1 MTETDLTRR
10 RTRRFMFGAFAIA
23 GLAFAEFSPQW
34 NLQPRIHAINQ
45 FLAPFFFFTMGAR
58 LDGSIFTGEVLVSAV
73 VVAVLAIISK
83 IAGCGLPLF
92 REGRLIALRV
102 GVGMMPRGE
111 VGLIVALVGLN
122 LGVIT
127 QSSYAIVIFMTAVT
141 TMLAPPLL
149 RVLFRS
155 DEGTPAA
162 AN

>member
-1 MTETDLTRR
+1 II
-10 RTRRFMFGAFAIA
+10 GAFFA

-34 NLQPRIHAINQ
+34 NLQPRVHAINEL
-45 FLAPFFFFTMGAR
+45 LAPFFFFTMGAR
-58 LDGSIFTGEVLVSAV
+58 LDLSVFTGEVLISAG
-73 VVAVLAIISK
+73 VVAGLAIISK
-83 IAGCGLPLF
+83 ILGCGLPVL

-122 LGVIT
+122 LGVMT

-149 RVLFRS
+149 RVLFRREEPES
-155 DEGTPAA
+155 
-162 AN
+162 